1 MEEIWHMYI
10 KFLTKV
16 EVIYLIIF
24 TKSRSAHQAMNV
36 SQMEFGKVNAPY
48 LKIPVQVVIM
58 ANLLVEFSAKSAHVH

>member
-1 MEEIWHMYI
+1 MYI
-10 KFLTKV
+10 KFLAKV
-16 EVIYLIIF
+16 GVIYFIKF
-24 TKSRSAHQAMNV
+24 TKSRSAHQVMNV